1 MNSADG
7 TVYPSTSVPPVVLCI
22 GGHDPSTA
30 GIQADI
36 ETCAA
41 FDCLA
46 LTVVSA
52 WTTQNTA
59 TLQRVVPAAV
69 DDLMAQIALL
79 SEEFPINAC
88 KLGLIPTVALCER
101 LVELFTGPLAN
112 CPLIIDP
119 LLRAGSGGALVQEA
133 IESAFVGLLLPHAT
147 VLTPNRHEA
156 LHFGTSENTDT
167 AVARLL
173 ASGCR
178 AVLLTDARADG
189 GEIVNELHL
198 RDGYMES
205 FTMSRYP
212 GDFHGTGC
220 TLATAIACGLANCR
234 PLRDAVMEAQ
244 KFVHTA
250 VARAWRPGSRQHIP
264 RRTPSSRA

>member
-1 MNSADG
+1 LTALGDA
-7 TVYPSTSVPPVVLCI
+7 YPSSTMPAVVLCI

-59 TLQRVVPAAV
+59 SLQRVVPAAA
-69 DDLMAQIALL
+69 DDLVAQIELL
-79 SEEFPINAC
+79 LEEFPIHAC
-88 KLGLIPTVALCER
+88 KLGLIPTVAHCER
-101 LVELFTGPLAN
+101 LAELLSGPLAQ
-112 CPLIIDP
+112 CPVVIDP

-133 IESAFVGLLLPHAT
+133 VESAFLALLLPHGT
-147 VLTPNRHEA
+147 VVTPNRTEA
-156 LHFGTSENTDT
+156 LHFGAAEDTQT

-178 AVLLTDARADG
+178 AVLLTDALHDG
-189 GEIVNELHL
+189 GDIVNQLHL
-198 RDGYMES
+198 RDGNAES
-205 FTMSRYP
+205 FAMARYP
-212 GDFHGTGC
+212 GDYHGTGC
-220 TLATAIACGLANCR
+220 TLATAIACGLAR
-234 PLRDAVMEAQ
+234 GRTLRDAVVDAQ
-244 KFVHTA
+244 NFVHTA

-264 RRTPSSRA
+264 RRTPSSSV

>member
-1 MNSADG
+1 MM
-7 TVYPSTSVPPVVLCI
+7 PPVVLCI

-52 WTTQNTA
+52 WTTQNTT
-59 TLQRVVPAAV
+59 TLLRVVPAAA
-69 DDLMAQIALL
+69 DDVIAQIELL
-79 SEEFPINAC
+79 LAEFPINAC
-88 KLGLIPTVALCER
+88 KLGLIPTVAHCER
-101 LVELFTGPLAN
+101 LAELFNGPLAD
-112 CPLIIDP
+112 CPLVIDP

-133 IESAFVGLLLPHAT
+133 VESAFLARLLPHGT
-147 VLTPNRHEA
+147 VVTPNRQEA
-156 LHFGTSENTDT
+156 LHFGAAEDAGT

-178 AVLLTDARADG
+178 AVLVTDAVADG
-189 GEIVNELHL
+189 GDIVNQLHL
-198 RDGYMES
+198 RDGYAEL
-205 FTMSRYP
+205 FTMTRYP
-212 GDFHGTGC
+212 GDYHGTGC
-220 TLATAIACGLANCR
+220 TLATAIACGLASGR
-234 PLRDAVMEAQ
+234 SLRDAVVDAQ
-244 KFVHTA
+244 NFVHTA

-264 RRTPSSRA
+264 RRTPSSRV

>member
-1 MNSADG
+1 MTPVTDRYHLSA
-7 TVYPSTSVPPVVLCI
+7 TTPAVVLCI

-59 TLQRVVPAAV
+59 TLRRVVPAAV
-69 DDLMAQIALL
+69 DEVMAQIELL
-79 SEEFPINAC
+79 REEFPIHAC
-88 KLGLIPTVALCER
+88 KLGLLPTVAHCER
-101 LVELFTGPLAN
+101 LADLFAGPLAG
-112 CPLIIDP
+112 CPLVVDP

-133 IESAFVGLLLPHAT
+133 IESAFLARLLPHAT
-147 VLTPNRHEA
+147 VVTPNRQEA
-156 LHFGTSENTDT
+156 LHFGAAADPQT
-167 AVARLL
+167 AVAHLL

-178 AVLLTDARADG
+178 ALLLTDALADG
-189 GEIVNELHL
+189 RDIVNQLHS
-198 RDGYMES
+198 RDGGCES
-205 FTMSRYP
+205 FTMARYP
-212 GDFHGTGC
+212 GDYHGTGC
-220 TLATAIACGLANCR
+220 TLATAIACGLASGR
-234 PLRDAVMEAQ
+234 SLREAVVEAQ
-244 KFVHTA
+244 YFVHTA

-264 RRTPSSRA
+264 RRIPSSRK